1 MARDIRLTK
10 IITRAGD
17 VAYELSSLN
26 YSGYHPKAEWRPDIN
41 AYRYDD
47 RIEICVDLAGVDK
60 GDIQVEVLPLAVR
73 IGGIRKA
80 PVPRCDDENAK
91 GGCRQVLAMEI
102 ENGRFGRE
110 LRVPVEVDPER
121 VEARHESG
129 LLWIQLPLAGS
140 QSDPSTTT

>member
-1 MARDIRLTK
+1 MARDIRLTR

-17 VAYELSSLN
+17 VAYQLSNLN
-26 YSGYHPKAEWRPDIN
+26 FSGYHPKAEWRPDVN

-73 IGGIRKA
+73 IGGIRLA
-80 PVPRCDDENAK
+80 PPPRCGEGESGD
-91 GGCRQVLAMEI
+91 CRQVLAMEI

-110 LRVPVEVDPER
+110 IRLPVEVDPDG
-121 VEARHESG
+121 VEARQENG
-129 LLWIQLPLAGS
+129 LLWIVLPLARRQAGG
-140 QSDPSTTT
+140 